1 MVRIILGV
9 SSWLSLGSPS
19 KCPAGLQPAIT
30 PAHVLAL
37 AHIEKSALRW
47 IRLIESTPDL
57 VGCGRRG
64 PAAAHQ
70 LEALRGWLNACGNA
84 CDGYGPVKD
93 GPAPIG
99 AVETKPIV
107 PERMALPQQGATFD
121 LAAWLPEPVKS
132 EFVSP
137 KAI

>member
-1 MVRIILGV
+1 MVNIILGV
-9 SSWLSLGSPS
+9 SSWLSLGSLA
-19 KCPAGLQPAIT
+19 KCPACLPAPTT

-37 AHIEKSALRW
+37 AHIERSTLRW
-47 IRLIESTPDL
+47 IRLIESSPDL

-70 LEALRGWLNACGNA
+70 LEALRGWLNACRNA
-84 CDGYGPVKD
+84 CDGYGPVKG

-99 AVETKPIV
+99 TVETKPLV

-121 LAAWLPEPVKS
+121 LGVWLAEPVKS